1 MARTA
6 RRPAGTIGA
15 EPARSPAHMM
25 PSVRGTDWVDRVTL
39 TGQHVRLEPL
49 EAEHF
54 SALVDVGLAPELWRW
69 TLELIAT
76 GEDMERYAGA
86 ALAAR
91 DEGTQQPFVTV
102 DAATGRVVGSTRFL
116 SLEPAHRRLEIGY
129 TWVAPPWQRS
139 AVNTE
144 AKLLMLEHAFERL
157 GALRV
162 EFKTDALNDKSRNA
176 LLGIGAQF
184 EGIFRQHLL
193 SYGGRRR
200 DSAYYSVID
209 GEWPAVRAHL

>member
-1 MARTA
+1 
-6 RRPAGTIGA
+6 
-15 EPARSPAHMM
+15 M

-39 TGQHVRLEPL
+39 AGQHVRLEPL
-49 EAEHF
+49 DRQHGD
-54 SALVDVGLAPELWRW
+54 ALVDVGLAPELWRW

-76 GEDMERYAGA
+76 REDMERYADA

-91 DEGTQQPFVTV
+91 DEGVQQPFVTV
-102 DAATGRVVGSTRFL
+102 QIETGRVVGSTRYL
-116 SLEPAHRRLEIGY
+116 SIEPSHRRLEIGY
-129 TWVAPPWQRS
+129 TWVAPAWQRS
-139 AVNTE
+139 AINTE

-162 EFKTDALNDKSRNA
+162 EFKTDALNEKSRNA

-184 EGIFRQHLL
+184 EGILRQHLL

-200 DSAYYSVID
+200 DSAYYSVLD
-209 GEWPAVRAHL
+209 SEWPAVRARLEARLRRCAE